1 MSTESA
7 GKRAPVS
14 RDGNAEKT
22 AGISDAQLRDAP
34 FFGPF
39 EDMSVC
45 GTNGSGIARARH
57 AYYMSTCIPAE
68 SYATG
73 ANPLPIPGVENKNM
87 AEYDCKG
94 KRISFFGGSE
104 DYEWDHGFYIN
115 APLIRTHEFYDDIV
129 KRTKQRN

>member
-1 MSTESA
+1 M
-7 GKRAPVS
+7 PVS

-45 GTNGSGIARARH
+45 GANGSEVARARH

-73 ANPLPIPGVENKNM
+73 ANPLPTLRHVDNVDM
-87 AEYDCKG
+87 ARYKSKQRVPSFWNW
-94 KRISFFGGSE
+94 KRS
-104 DYEWDHGFYIN
+104 WNHGYYIN
-115 APLIRTHEFYDDIV
+115 APLIRTFDFYRELPN
-129 KRTKQRN
+129 RTKSTREANQ